1 MSSIFTRYADRS
13 AGFGLSRRDMLR
25 TAIAA
30 SCGVGIAPWFSQF
43 ARAAGSQSK
52 ATQRHC
58 ILLWMTG
65 GPSQMDTFDLKPG
78 HENGG
83 EFKEIETNIPGVKF
97 SEHLPKL
104 ATMTEHLAILRG
116 LSTKEG
122 DHGRG
127 THLMHTGFAPGVG
140 GVRYPTLGSVVSKE
154 LMLGETEL
162 PKFVS
167 VDPFRLFNDAAFS
180 PGFLGPA
187 YAPLTVVAE
196 QAQTPQLTAD
206 NIANGTVPMG
216 SRFARLAVDDL
227 RPASL
232 GSNRAKG
239 RINLLRSFQTEFA
252 QSHGDRSTT
261 AYQTVYENA
270 IRLMNSD
277 AGRAF
282 DLSEE
287 SNETREQ
294 YGVGRFGQ
302 GCLLAR
308 RLVERGVPFVEV
320 NLGNPEAGS
329 VGWDTHA
336 DNFNAVKA
344 LSGELDA
351 GWSTLMT
358 ELAERGLLE
367 RTTIVWMGEFGRT
380 PAINGMTGRD
390 HFPDAWSCVLA
401 GGGIKGGQVYGRTS
415 ADGMTVEEGKVAVG
429 DILATICQATGIDP
443 TDSNFSEDGRPIKIA
458 EGTPIEAV
466 LA

>member
-1 MSSIFTRYADRS
+1 MNHRMMRHPDRS
-13 AGFGLSRRDMLR
+13 AGFGLSRRDLLR

-30 SCGVGIAPWFSQF
+30 SCGAGVAPWFSQF
-43 ARAAGSQSK
+43 ALAAGEQSK

-65 GPSQMDTFDLKPG
+65 GPSQLDTFDLKPG

-83 EFKEIETNIPGVKF
+83 EFKEIDTNVPGVKF

-196 QAQTPQLTAD
+196 QAQTPQLTAED
-206 NIANGTVPMG
+206 VANGTVPTG

-232 GSNRAKG
+232 ESNRAKG
-239 RINLLRSFQTEFA
+239 RLDLLRSFQTEFA
-252 QSHGDRSTT
+252 QAHADRST
-261 AYQTVYENA
+261 AAHQTVYDHA

-287 SNETREQ
+287 SDDVREK

-320 NLGNPEAGS
+320 NLGSPDGGG

-344 LSGELDA
+344 LSGELDVA
-351 GWSTLMT
+351 WSTLMT
-358 ELAERGLLE
+358 ELKERGLLE

-380 PAINGMTGRD
+380 PKINGMTGRD
-390 HFPDAWSCVLA
+390 HFPDAWTCVLA
-401 GGGIKGGQVYGRTS
+401 GGGIKGGQAYGKS
-415 ADGMTVEEGKVAVG
+415 SDDGMTVEEGKVSVG
-429 DILATICQATGIDP
+429 DVLTTICQATGIDP
-443 TDSNFSEDGRPIKIA
+443 TISNISDNGRPIKIA
-458 EGTPIEAV
+458 EGMPIEAV